1 LEKQGGIIKL
11 KNWKSLKFWHC
22 CEYNNITKVS
32 IKGEL
37 LDEGYACIE
46 LEKVVS
52 RSSDIKP

>member
-1 LEKQGGIIKL
+1 ME
-11 KNWKSLKFWHC
+11 KFWHC